1 MRSKTTFSHEPSP
14 AYKEEHHVSV
24 QHGRT
29 EKKKLYQILCVWQT
43 KLLIFSTNLYSK
55 RFQLDISRFFTKPPK
70 EFYTQHEHKSQNFK
84 EIYVFHTSFQSL

>member
-1 MRSKTTFSHEPSP
+1 MATFSDEPSP

-29 EKKKLYQILCVWQT
+29 EKKKLYQILCVWHT
-43 KLLIFSTNLYSK
+43 KLLISRTNLYTLVSV
-55 RFQLDISRFFTKPPK
+55 FSWIINRFFLIPAK
-70 EFYTQHEHKSQNFK
+70 EFYTQDEHKSQNFK